1 MDSRVLFDAAFTGDV
16 NTLQELIQEDPLV
29 LHTVTVATSNT
40 PLHIAALLGHTQFA
54 MEVMQNYPGLADELN
69 QQGLSPIHL
78 ASAKGHR
85 ETVREMLVRRP
96 DLALI
101 KDEDGN
107 VPLHTATI
115 RGRKDILT
123 ELFTTE
129 SAKKLTSSEET
140 VLQLA
145 VKHNRYQALELL
157 IQLANQHQIGN
168 ELLNAVDTGRNT
180 VLHLACAGKKSK
192 MVKLLSSTGVDA
204 NAVNSEGLTA
214 LDLVVRSA
222 KGSNGADEIQ
232 EIIRSVGAELT
243 ERVERLV
250 QSIVSNQQGSSVGR
264 RERFV
269 GSLKNGIGI
278 LAAIFASLSFQVGMN
293 PPGGVWQEWASSN
306 TTKAAIAATAGG
318 DNDTDPN
325 SWSDSLFVGL
335 FELASVSDG
344 DSHKPGLS
352 IGWELGK
359 NKFLNF
365 LLCNSLCFFLSIAV
379 IVVVALTEVF
389 LWDWQST
396 SLLLLP
402 MMCVLLLISA
412 AEFVFGVA
420 IVTDT
425 SVANVFPLRALIV
438 SIGGT
443 GGGAVALIAIFVPP
457 AQKSGTEHMKKFAP
471 KLRWILSSPE

>member
-1 MDSRVLFDAAFTGDV
+1 MDPRLFDAASRGDV
-16 NTLQELIQEDPLV
+16 NTLQELIGEDPLI
-29 LHTVTVATSNT
+29 LHTVTVTTSNT
-40 PLHIAALLGHTQFA
+40 PLHVAALLGHTRFA

-78 ASAKGHR
+78 ASAKGHL
-85 ETVREMLVRRP
+85 EIVKGMLALRS

-107 VPLHTATI
+107 IPLHTAAI
-115 RGRKDILT
+115 RGRREILKQ
-123 ELFTTE
+123 LFTTE
-129 SAKKLTSSEET
+129 SANELNSSRET
-140 VLQLA
+140 VLHLA

-157 IQLANQHQIGN
+157 IQLVNQYQIGN
-168 ELLNAVDTGRNT
+168 ELLDAVDVGHNT
-180 VLHLACAGKKSK
+180 ILHLACAGKKSK
-192 MVKLLSSTGVDA
+192 MVRLLSRTGVNV

-214 LDLVVRSA
+214 LDLAVRSTT
-222 KGSNGADEIQ
+222 GSNDEDEIQ

-243 ERVERLV
+243 DRVERLE
-250 QSIVSNQQGSSVGR
+250 QSIASNQQRSSVAR
-264 RERFV
+264 REKFV

-293 PPGGVWQEWASSN
+293 PPGGVWQEWGSSN
-306 TTKAAIAATAGG
+306 ATKSAADGNT
-318 DNDTDPN
+318 DTDPN
-325 SWSDSLFVGL
+325 SWSESLFLGL
-335 FELASVSDG
+335 FELASVSVG

-365 LLCNSLCFFLSIAV
+365 ILCNSLCFFLSIAI

-396 SLLLLP
+396 ALLLLP
-402 MMCVLLLISA
+402 MMCILLLIAA

-425 SVANVFPLRALIV
+425 SVASVFPLRALILV
-438 SIGGT
+438 VILFNVAWQIAWTYQCLRKRLQRFRHNERRQGEGT
-443 GGGAVALIAIFVPP
+443 D
-457 AQKSGTEHMKKFAP
+457 
-471 KLRWILSSPE
+471 